1 MAEAR
6 TAYQDF
12 LRCGKTRTRIFR
24 SSSRRR
30 QSAPSCNELL
40 RSDPRFADHSE
51 SSEHLH
57 RQRHRRTGQPV
68 FHLYGVSGWQVTAAV
83 KEKVVD
89 ALGGAA
95 TKLRAEL
102 GESLATVQKFDVPL
116 VQATT
121 SSLEALKAYSLGGK
135 ASREKGA
142 NADLPYT
149 SRAIELDPNFAAAY
163 EAVGGDYFSLAKDEE
178 GRKYI
183 TKAFQLR
190 GHASDC
196 PRAFPVRD

>member
-30 QSAPSCNELL
+30 QSAPSCNELI

-102 GESLATVQKFDVPL
+102 GESLATVQSRDMSARAQHWQVPTKRQGDRGIYRFPPRDENGQPRL
-116 VQATT
+116 HPV
-121 SSLEALKAYSLGGK
+121 SSRS
-135 ASREKGA
+135 SPTPCR
-142 NADLPYT
+142 
-149 SRAIELDPNFAAAY
+149 
-163 EAVGGDYFSLAKDEE
+163 
-178 GRKYI
+178 
-183 TKAFQLR
+183 
-190 GHASDC
+190 
-196 PRAFPVRD
+196 